1 MIKAEVAKQVGGK
14 DELAKKLVCYR
25 DFVDSLEVRVIQPLR
40 LLADLLVQGGKQVE
54 WSDSVG
60 CGFEGLGFLLSAIL
74 DKYGELKMEFLRD
87 SG

>member
-1 MIKAEVAKQVGGK
+1 MIKAEVAKQVSGK
-14 DELAKKLVCYR
+14 DELAKKLVCYC

-40 LLADLLVQGGKQVE
+40 LLADLLVQGGRQVE

-60 CGFEGLGFLLSAIL
+60 SGLGFLLSAIL
-74 DKYGELKMEFLRD
+74 DKYGELKMEFLSERD